1 MADKK
6 VYNQYRVTLPFEERL
21 LEKVTQVKGKHMA
34 EAVRKKWLFTSM
46 KSEDTT
52 NVGFFK
58 YLMTNNREMLDAQEI
73 NTFMLQSPNVDEQPK
88 YLQSRL

>member
-6 VYNQYRVTLPFEERL
+6 VYNKYRVTLPFEERL

-34 EAVRKKWLFTSM
+34 EAVRKKWLFSSM
-46 KSEDTT
+46 KSDATS

-58 YLMTNNREMLDAQEI
+58 FLIINNREMLDEQEI
-73 NTFMLQSPNVDEQPK
+73 NTFMLQSPTIDE
-88 YLQSRL
+88 